1 METLCLLSYRGG
13 AGAVRAGTD
22 PQRYTL
28 PRGRGESETGWGRA
42 EMEVEHEPAA
52 RACAAAIRALLA
64 AADRLD
70 DEALLAP
77 SRCPAG
83 VG

>member
-1 METLCLLSYRGG
+1 
-13 AGAVRAGTD
+13 
-22 PQRYTL
+22 
-28 PRGRGESETGWGRA
+28 
-42 EMEVEHEPAA
+42 MEVEHEPAA
-52 RACAAAIRALLA
+52 RACAAAIRALFA